1 MADLNMENH
10 AGGFQQDQFMQ
21 AIERIAAGL
30 SQQNAQIYQDFQS
43 YLQGY
48 HQQLQQQ
55 WQHQE
60 EQRLAQQAQ
69 REYRVEGISMPTFHG
84 RPQESVAEF
93 IFRAKLFM
101 RGKGINFEDPQQ
113 GSRIVAMLA
122 ANLRDGAAS
131 WYHAK
136 IMVEE
141 IAFHN
146 ITELETALTAE
157 FVPPDQQ
164 FRLRSELRQC
174 KQRGSVD

>member
-1 MADLNMENH
+1 MLVDSN
-10 AGGFQQDQFMQ
+10 QFMQ

-136 IMVEE
+136 IM
-141 IAFHN
+141 
-146 ITELETALTAE
+146 
-157 FVPPDQQ
+157 
-164 FRLRSELRQC
+164 
-174 KQRGSVD
+174 